1 MTRHGGECWREER
14 VGRLVLLWVVK
25 KVEVVE
31 VVLEELGF
39 ECL

>member
-1 MTRHGGECWREER
+1 MTRHGGECWRKGHG
-14 VGRLVLLWVVK
+14 GRLVLLWVVK

>member
-1 MTRHGGECWREER
+1 MTRHGGVCWRE
-14 VGRLVLLWVVK
+14 GRAGILVLLWVVM
-25 KVEVVE
+25 KVVVVE